1 MSGPVKRY
9 RLYAPAH
16 HMVEDRDGYWIGRD
30 DYEAVVRE
38 RDEAREQL
46 RETREQRR
54 RWHQAAIDLRCK
66 VDLMAARL
74 LDGTWAYSIELM
86 QERDQLRALLDE
98 LRIAV
103 MEMHHDNVKGD
114 FELPPLARIDLDA
127 CVAKCSDERILRAGG
142 SRELITL
149 EEAVLRIV
157 KEYGG
162 IRAAA
167 RATNVDKAFIS
178 RLLRGLKTAPSN
190 ETLHKLGLEAVPLY
204 VVLPRKRA
212 ERAGG

>member
-1 MSGPVKRY
+1 MTLPDCMM
-9 RLYAPAH
+9 P
-16 HMVEDRDGYWIGRD
+16 DGADPCLAYQELQAELAR
-30 DYEAVVRE
+30 VREE
-38 RDEAREQL
+38 RDE
-46 RETREQRR
+46 
-54 RWHQAAIDLRCK
+54 
-66 VDLMAARL
+66 
-74 LDGTWAYSIELM
+74 
-86 QERDQLRALLDE
+86 LRALLDGA
-98 LRIAV
+98 RIAV
-103 MEMHHDNVKGD
+103 MEMHYDNIKGD
-114 FELPPLARIDLDA
+114 FELSTLARLDLDA
-127 CVAKCSDERILRAGG
+127 CVAVVSRTPRAGG

-212 ERAGG
+212 ERAGETK